1 MSGLSVSILGSFR
14 KHYTQIVSTV
24 QAFEA
29 NGINVKS
36 PSISRIINPGDL
48 YVRLSSDPQYYSD
61 YKIQEVT
68 LTKILSSDFLYVVNP
83 GGYVGRTTCYELGRA
98 HERGIPTYYLEPIK
112 DLPIKIGSELIF
124 QPPDLAHRMMVLH
137 NMRRDS

>member
-83 GGYVGRTTCYELGRA
+83 GGMWVGQHA
-98 HERGIPTYYLEPIK
+98 M
-112 DLPIKIGSELIF
+112 S
-124 QPPDLAHRMMVLH
+124 
-137 NMRRDS
+137 